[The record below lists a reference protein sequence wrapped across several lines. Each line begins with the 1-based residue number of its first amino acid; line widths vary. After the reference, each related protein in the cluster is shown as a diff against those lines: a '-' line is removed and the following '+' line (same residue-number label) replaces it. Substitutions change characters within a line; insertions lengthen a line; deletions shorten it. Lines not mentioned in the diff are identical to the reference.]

1 MTHSPVDIATLAVV
15 IPARDEE
22 HLLARCLESVAASI
36 TNLGADPAVPQ
47 IRIIVVVDDSS
58 DDTRDIASR
67 APGVE
72 VLLST
77 VGKVGAARRLGVDHL
92 LVTERAAAVRRGSIW
107 IACTDADSAVPL
119 DWLRTQLGLARSG
132 ADLVLGTVRP
142 DPGELAAG
150 LLSAWRLRHRVGDGH
165 PHVHGA
171 NLGIRADMYCEA
183 GGFQSIAAHEDV
195 LLAAA
200 VRQIG
205 GRVVSTGS
213 SPVVTSGRASGRA
226 PSGMSRYLQALSEEA
241 LSAEQKSLPR
251 EA

>member
-1 MTHSPVDIATLAVV
+1 MSVSPVDIETLAVV

-22 HLLARCLESVAASI
+22 QLLARCLASVAASV
-36 TNLGADPAVPQ
+36 TNLGPDPAVPR
-47 IRIIVVVDDSS
+47 IRVIVVVDDSS
-58 DDTRDIASR
+58 DDTRDIAGR

-92 LVTERAAAVRRGSIW
+92 LATERAAAGRPGNTW

-150 LLSAWRLRHRVGDGH
+150 LLSAWRLRHLVGDGH
-165 PHVHGA
+165 THVHGA
-171 NLGIRADMYCEA
+171 NLGIRGDIYCEV
-183 GGFQSIAAHEDV
+183 GGFQPISADEDV

-213 SPVVTSGRASGRA
+213 SPVVTSGRVSGRA
-226 PSGMSRYLQALSEEA
+226 PLGMSSYLQALSEA
-241 LSAEQKSLPR
+241 LSAERKSLPR